1 VNAEPSGPSSPQDD
15 EEIVEALIKRCKL
28 SHEDVANIHESMRTM
43 GARFADAAVHLG
55 LVTPGDI
62 VDITAEL
69 MSRRA
74 KRGASI
80 IERVMMRGRP
90 GSRELKVSRLGTVM
104 PGPQLTIA
112 HDPDCER
119 SEQLR
124 ALRTDLMFLGD
135 LRNQAN
141 LLAVLSPCSGE
152 GRSQL
157 AAELAIAFS
166 QLGRRT
172 LLVDADL
179 RKPGQHLLFSA
190 PNDWGLG
197 QALSFGDRVSLY
209 DVHGLPFL
217 SMLPAGPT
225 VPNPLELLSGNR
237 LGPLIHTW
245 RYHYDFVVIDTP
257 PVSQYADALAMA
269 TLVRRVLIMGRQ
281 EVTQYK
287 QMKGMLRRIAMTQ
300 SQVLGAVLNKF

>member
-1 VNAEPSGPSSPQDD
+1 MNAKPSEPASHQDD
-15 EEIVEALIKRCKL
+15 EEIVAALIKRCQL
-28 SHEDVANIHESMRTM
+28 SHEDVANIHETMRAM

-69 MSRRA
+69 VNRSA

-90 GSRELKVSRLGTVM
+90 GSRELKVARLGTVT
-104 PGPQLTIA
+104 PGPQLAIA

-124 ALRTDLMFLGD
+124 TLRTDLLFLGD

-141 LLAVLSPCSGE
+141 LLAVLSPGAGE

-179 RKPGQHLLFSA
+179 RKPAQHLLFSA

-197 QALSFGDRVSLY
+197 QCLAFGERVSLY

-217 SMLPAGPT
+217 SMLPAGPAL
-225 VPNPLELLSGNR
+225 PNPLELLSGNR
-237 LGPLIHTW
+237 LGPLIYTW

-269 TLVRRVLIMGRQ
+269 TLARRVLILGRQ

>member
-1 VNAEPSGPSSPQDD
+1 MNAEPSEPTLQQDD
-15 EEIVEALIKRCKL
+15 EELVEALVERCKL
-28 SHEDVANIHESMRTM
+28 SQADVANIQETMQTM

-69 MSRRA
+69 MKQRA
-74 KRGASI
+74 NRGASI

-90 GSRELKVSRLGTVM
+90 SSRGLKVPHLGTAS
-104 PGPQLTIA
+104 PGPQLVIA
-112 HDPDCER
+112 HNPDCEH

-124 ALRTDLMFLGD
+124 ALRTDLLLLSD
-135 LRNQAN
+135 LHNQAN
-141 LLAVLSPCSGE
+141 LLTILSPCAGE

-157 AAELAIAFS
+157 AAEIAIAFS

-197 QALSFGDRVSLY
+197 QCLAFGERISVY

-217 SMLPAGPT
+217 SMLAAGPA

-237 LGPLIHTW
+237 LGPLIQTW

-257 PVSQYADALAMA
+257 PVSQYADGLAVA
-269 TLVRRVLIMGRQ
+269 TLARRVLITGRQ
-281 EVTQYK
+281 AVTPYK

-300 SQVLGAVLNKF
+300 SQVLGAVLNEF